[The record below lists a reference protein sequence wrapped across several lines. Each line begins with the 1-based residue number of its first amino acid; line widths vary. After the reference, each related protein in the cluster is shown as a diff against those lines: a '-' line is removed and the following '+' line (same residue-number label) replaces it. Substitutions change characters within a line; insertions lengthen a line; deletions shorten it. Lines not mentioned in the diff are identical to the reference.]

1 VAVLR
6 IKVTTT
12 KMPHTSELFGVV
24 KAVEHF
30 YYALLFSIGI
40 SYSGRPEPW
49 RSWVEQ
55 GFSAAIR
62 HPPPETADGD
72 ELMTSVR
79 SDGKIVEIT
88 ASTLNDEVLD
98 KVAHLLAAVDAHRLA
113 TTGER
118 QGRSPSN
125 DIQDQLLEPVSEG
138 LRSSGVDS
146 RVSNAVI
153 EMLSV
158 GLRYLTYMDIE
169 SIEVSSRIETG

>member
-1 VAVLR
+1 MAVLR

-30 YYALLFSIGI
+30 YYALLFSNGI

-62 HPPPETADGD
+62 HPPPETGDGD
-72 ELMTSVR
+72 ELVTSVR
-79 SDGKIVEIT
+79 SDGKIIEIT
-88 ASTLNDEVLD
+88 ASSPNDGVLD
-98 KVAHLLAAVDAHRLA
+98 KLAHLLAAVDAHRLA
-113 TTGER
+113 ITGQR
-118 QGRSPSN
+118 QGTSPSN
-125 DIQDQLLEPVSEG
+125 EIREQLLEPVSERLG
-138 LRSSGVDS
+138 SSGVDS
-146 RVSNAVI
+146 RVSHAVT

-158 GLRYLTYMDIE
+158 GLRSLTYRDVK
-169 SIEVSSRIETG
+169 SIEVSSRVGTG